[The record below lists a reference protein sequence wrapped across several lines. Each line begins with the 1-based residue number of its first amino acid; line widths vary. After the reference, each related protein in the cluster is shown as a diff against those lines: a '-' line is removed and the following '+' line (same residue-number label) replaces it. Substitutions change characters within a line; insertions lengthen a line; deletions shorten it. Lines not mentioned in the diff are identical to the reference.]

1 MEEIMDEKET
11 LNIKI
16 INIDSPFLE
25 SIQPETM
32 LVIEINRIKH
42 ELVIREP
49 KSADKNYSLI
59 DAEII
64 D

>member
-1 MEEIMDEKET
+1 
-11 LNIKI
+11 
-16 INIDSPFLE
+16 
-25 SIQPETM
+25 M